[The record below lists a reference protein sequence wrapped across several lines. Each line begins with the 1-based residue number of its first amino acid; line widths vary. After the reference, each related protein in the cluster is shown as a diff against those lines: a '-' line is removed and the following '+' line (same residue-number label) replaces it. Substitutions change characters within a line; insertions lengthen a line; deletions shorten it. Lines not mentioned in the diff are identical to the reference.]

1 MLDYPIVKCYINLF
15 MQTNNRK
22 AKMTRIRLN
31 QEYRNKIAN
40 RMRVHLEQ
48 EDTHEKQN
56 YDNLKADQIDIN
68 DNAWKIAEKIVRRHY
83 TLDDVAKA
91 QYLQD
96 KFENVDT
103 IAKDSCFH
111 FHYLGQVED
120 RDYDNNPITKEATIE
135 KHFDF
140 RLNGS
145 FDTDSNSS
153 YSRDDSGYGY
163 ALFRDELKAQDN
175 CNPDILI
182 EQEGKD
188 NNPHKTKYCDN
199 NSKYLGDEDSG
210 YGKEWNEKYQLDLI
224 GRNYCRDRSIACSKQ
239 EFMMLQDWKQAKG
252 QFVIAHHKW
261 IKSILDQMKEIKLGL
276 KGYKYLDE
284 AIELA
289 TELGLNI
296 SDAEIIRTNSTG
308 LTIYNPK
315 NLADRI
321 KGMKNKREK
330 TREEKIAERLLY
342 DQQSEVAN

>member
-1 MLDYPIVKCYINLF
+1 
-15 MQTNNRK
+15 MQTNRK
-22 AKMTRIRLN
+22 EKMSRIRLN

-48 EDTHEKQN
+48 EDTQEKQN

-68 DNAWKIAEKIVRRHY
+68 DNAWNMAKKIVRRHY
-83 TLDDVAKA
+83 TEDDVEKA
-91 QYLQD
+91 YYLQN
-96 KFENVDT
+96 KFENVST

-111 FHYLGQVED
+111 FHYLGMKED
-120 RDYDNNPITKEATIE
+120 RDYDNKPIMKEDTIE
-135 KHFDF
+135 SHFDF

-145 FDTDSNSS
+145 IDTESN
-153 YSRDDSGYGY
+153 YSNARDREYGY

-188 NNPHKTKYCDN
+188 HNPHRTKYTDAN
-199 NSKYLGDEDSG
+199 NKYLGSDDTG
-210 YGKEWNEKYQLDLI
+210 YGKEWNDKYKLDLI
-224 GRNYCRDRSIACSKQ
+224 GRDYCRDRSIACTEQ
-239 EFMMLQDWKQAKG
+239 EYMFLIDWKKQKAN
-252 QFVIAHHKW
+252 FVMTHHKW

-289 TELGLNI
+289 NELGLAI
-296 SDAEIIRTNSTG
+296 TDAEIVRTNSTG

-342 DQQSEVAN
+342 EKQQSVN

>member
-1 MLDYPIVKCYINLF
+1 
-15 MQTNNRK
+15 MQTNTERG
-22 AKMTRIRLN
+22 KMTRLRLN

-48 EDTHEKQN
+48 EDTIEKQN

-96 KFENVDT
+96 KFENVST

-111 FHYLGQVED
+111 FHYMGMKED
-120 RDYDNNPITKEATIE
+120 RDYDNNVVMKEDTIE
-135 KHFDF
+135 SHFDF

-145 FDTDSNSS
+145 IDTDSNSS
-153 YSRDDSGYGY
+153 RHSDNSYGY

-188 NNPHKTKYCDN
+188 SNPHKTKYCDN
-199 NSKYLGDEDSG
+199 NDKYLGNDDSG
-210 YGKEWNEKYQLDLI
+210 YGKQWNEKYQLDLI
-224 GRNYCRDRSIACSKQ
+224 GRDYCRDRSIACTKQ
-239 EFMMLQDWKQAKG
+239 EYMMLIQWKQAKG
-252 QFVIAHHKW
+252 QFVIAHQKW
-261 IKSILDQMKEIKLGL
+261 IASILEQMKEIKVGL

-284 AIELA
+284 ALELA

-296 SDAEIIRTNSTG
+296 DEAEIIRTNSTG

-321 KGMKNKREK
+321 KGMKNKRVK
-330 TREEKIAERLLY
+330 TKAEKIAERVLY
-342 DQQSEVAN
+342 EQQQNESVN

>member
-1 MLDYPIVKCYINLF
+1 MSRL
-15 MQTNNRK
+15 
-22 AKMTRIRLN
+22 RLN

-48 EDTHEKQN
+48 EDTIEKQN

-68 DNAWKIAEKIVRRHY
+68 DKAWTIAHNIVRRHY
-83 TLDDVAKA
+83 TDDDVKMA
-91 QYLQD
+91 YHLQN
-96 KFENVDT
+96 KFENVST

-111 FHYLGQVED
+111 FHYLGMKED
-120 RDYDNNPITKEATIE
+120 RDYDNNVVMKEDTIE
-135 KHFDF
+135 SHFDF

-145 FDTDSNSS
+145 MESDSDSNYSDSS
-153 YSRDDSGYGY
+153 YGY
-163 ALFRDELKAQDN
+163 ALFRDELKAQEN

-199 NSKYLGDEDSG
+199 NDKYLGNDDKG
-210 YGKEWNEKYQLDLI
+210 YGREWNEKYQLDLI
-224 GRNYCRDRSIACSKQ
+224 GRDYCRDRSIACTEQ
-239 EFMMLQDWKQAKG
+239 EYMMLIQWKQAKG
-252 QFVIAHHKW
+252 QFVMAHQKW
-261 IKSILDQMKEIKLGL
+261 IQSILDQMKEIKVGL

-284 AIELA
+284 ALELA

-296 SDAEIIRTNSTG
+296 DEAEIIRTNSTG

-321 KGMKNKREK
+321 KGMKNKRVK
-330 TREEKIAERLLY
+330 TKAEKIAERVLY
-342 DQQSEVAN
+342 EQQQNESVN